1 MPIQY
6 AELEWQT
13 VEDIDIPISKHFG
26 DVYFSKAN
34 GLLETRHVFL
44 AGNDLAERLRQ
55 LSDHAYFCVAETG
68 FGTGL
73 NFLALWQLW
82 RQVRPN
88 NHSRLHFISTEK
100 YPLHPQDLQRAL
112 SVWTEL
118 ADLPARLLAQ
128 YPLALA
134 GCHRLRFDDERISLD
149 LWLGDANHSLSQITG
164 GQAVDAWF
172 LDGFAPSC
180 NPDLWQ
186 NTIFNEIIRLSGYA
200 STFASFS
207 VAGVLKRGLQQH
219 GIQISRPKGFGHK
232 REMLKAI
239 DLNPEKQNKF
249 PKTAVPKSVAIIG
262 AGIAGLS
269 VAWTLAQRGIA
280 VKLYEKNTPVSGA
293 SGNPYAL
300 LNPKLCAMEKIDT
313 HLMMVAWQYAMRFYP
328 QFHAF
333 RPLDI
338 FQFQEKNQAD
348 AQQQNQA
355 YADEI
360 CQWTT
365 QCTDSPFPA
374 HLLKNSGA
382 IAPHQ
387 FAEQVLKHPNITL
400 IQMEISQIT
409 PKDNAWQIHTT
420 QNESFDFEKVI
431 CCTALAANQLL
442 TQISPLK
449 AIRGQVSWAR
459 IQPDAMS
466 PQHAYSYGGYAMM
479 LDAEHCLFGASF
491 LPNRCDQ
498 AIEDDDHQHNLQL
511 MQHCLPNLATKLHPN
526 PHEWQGRASLRAQSK
541 DYFPLLGE
549 IKENLFCFVGLGS
562 KGFLYAPLCAEIL
575 ASQILQEHDPVPPAI
590 IQMLKPLRFKTRSHG

>member
-6 AELEWQT
+6 AELDWQT
-13 VEDIDIPISKHFG
+13 VENIDIPISKQFG

-44 AGNDLAERLRQ
+44 AGNDLAERLSQ

-100 YPLHPQDLQRAL
+100 YPLSPQDLQRAL
-112 SVWTEL
+112 RVWTEL
-118 ADLPARLLAQ
+118 DDLPARLLAQ

-207 VAGVLKRGLQQH
+207 VAGVLKRGLSEH

-239 DLNPEKQNKF
+239 DLNPEKQQKF
-249 PKTAVPKSVAIIG
+249 PRKNPPKSVAVIG
-262 AGIAGLS
+262 AGIAGLT

-313 HLMMVAWQYAMRFYP
+313 HLMMVAWQYAMRFYR
-328 QFHAF
+328 QFSAF

-338 FQFQEKNQAD
+338 FQLQEKNQAD

-355 YADEI
+355 YADDI
-360 CQWTT
+360 CQWTA
-365 QCTDSPFPA
+365 QLDCSPFPA
-374 HLLKNSGA
+374 HLLKNTGA

-387 FAEQVLKHPNITL
+387 FAEQVLQHHNIAF
-400 IQMEISQIT
+400 IIAEITQFT
-409 PKDNAWQIHTT
+409 RTADHWQLRTA
-420 QNESFDFEKVI
+420 QGEQAEFEQVI
-431 CCTALAANQLL
+431 CCTALNANQLL
-442 TQISPLK
+442 PQISPLK
-449 AIRGQVSWAR
+449 AIRGQVSWTR
-459 IQPDAMS
+459 IHADAM
-466 PQHAYSYGGYAMM
+466 PLHHAYSYGGYAMM

-491 LPNRCDQ
+491 LPNDSDQ
-498 AIEDDDHQHNLQL
+498 QVHAEDHQHNQQL
-511 MQHCLPNLATKLHPN
+511 MQHALPQLAEKLNPN
-526 PHEWQGRASLRAQSK
+526 QQEWQGRASLRAQSK

-549 IKENLFCFVGLGS
+549 VADNLSCFVGLGS